1 MTATHQD
8 SPTPP
13 VAPRRR
19 KALFV
24 VNSDPRNSPRTAEAI
39 RIAAGVG
46 AWRKIEVTVVLCES
60 AVVALS
66 EFPDDLIDEDHFRR
80 YLPIIGEWGRPV
92 YVETGAPL
100 LNDLG
105 QTPVPY
111 ERITI
116 SQLAAL
122 AAGSDYVLRF

>member
-8 SPTPP
+8 SPNPP